1 MEENA
6 SNKSLIS
13 KEMKITGSIESSG
26 ALQIDGKLDGE
37 IKCTGNVMIGKDA
50 NIKGNVESSSVT
62 VSGTVNG
69 NVIAKDKIEMKS
81 SAKVVGDIKAKR
93 LAVEDGVSFVGKSE
107 VNPSG
112 ESKPAGGETTQKN
125 ESQASDNSG
134 SGDNKNKGF
143 SGAHGGKR

>member
-6 SNKSLIS
+6 SGKSVIS

-26 ALQIDGKLDGE
+26 SLQIDGKLDGE
-37 IKCTGNVMIGKDA
+37 IKCSGSASIGKGAD
-50 NIKGNVESSSVT
+50 IKGNVDASSVT

-69 NVIAKDKIEMKS
+69 NISAKDKIEMKS

-112 ESKPAGGETTQKN
+112 EAAAPAPSGQDSESSDDSGDKAGGENK
-125 ESQASDNSG
+125 AKGLSG
-134 SGDNKNKGF
+134 VL
-143 SGAHGGKR
+143 GGKR

>member
-6 SNKSLIS
+6 NGKSVIS

-26 ALQIDGKLDGE
+26 SLQIDGKLDGE
-37 IKCTGNVMIGKDA
+37 ITCAGSAAIGKDA
-50 NIKGNVESSSVT
+50 KVKGNVDGSSVT

-69 NVIAKDKIEMKS
+69 NISAKDKIEMKS

-112 ESKPAGGETTQKN
+112 DAAAAASSKKESKSEEEDKQ
-125 ESQASDNSG
+125 NSG
-134 SGDNKNKGF
+134 GDNKGKGL
-143 SGAHGGKR
+143 SGVLGGKR